1 MVKHISTIINMALY
15 FEDNLKFAVEV
26 GFRRVVACVVTIK

>member
-1 MVKHISTIINMALY
+1 MALY

-26 GFRRVVACVVTIK
+26 GFRRVAACVVTIKWWKDGQ

>member
-1 MVKHISTIINMALY
+1 MVKHINTIINMALY

-26 GFRRVVACVVTIK
+26 GFRRVAACVCYY

>member
-1 MVKHISTIINMALY
+1 MVEHINTVINMALY

-26 GFRRVVACVVTIK
+26 GFRRVAACVCYC